1 MLSNNNEQKSPQRRF
16 LLILGVT
23 VFICVAIFGLMVIF
37 WDRMLPNLPQTQKT
51 LYGVVIIIY
60 AVIRFAR
67 IFRKKQNEV

>member
-23 VFICVAIFGLMVIF
+23 VFICVAIFGFMVIF

-51 LYGVVIIIY
+51 LYGLLIIIY

>member
-23 VFICVAIFGLMVIF
+23 VFICVTIFGFMVIF

>member
-23 VFICVAIFGLMVIF
+23 VFICVAIFGFTVIF

-51 LYGVVIIIY
+51 LYGVLIIIY